1 MLSLT
6 INNIFSLDLLKPASE
21 LYVKDRASFVHPIEG
36 AKQFNAAVQWCITYT
51 DNVLLNRHIFSND
64 KIPEMSFFFYQNI

>member
-36 AKQFNAAVQWCITYT
+36 AKQFNAAVQ
-51 DNVLLNRHIFSND
+51 
-64 KIPEMSFFFYQNI
+64 

>member
-21 LYVKDRASFVHPIEG
+21 LYVKDRASFVHHIEG
-36 AKQFNAAVQWCITYT
+36 AKQFNAAVQ
-51 DNVLLNRHIFSND
+51 
-64 KIPEMSFFFYQNI
+64 